1 MCHVMRGMQG
11 RTDCLQGPDEAPA
24 SHMDHVRCTDTLT
37 LDHDATTRRRM
48 INQYVVDCELGR
60 GVFGSVKLAHDVATS
75 ALVAIKIV
83 QREAPRR
90 LGVSYVPRQTDER
103 VLREIRAMS
112 RCRHSN
118 VVQLYEVIDDPRSR
132 KLFLVTE
139 YLSGGALAW
148 RDALTH
154 TLSLI
159 HI

>member
-118 VVQLYEVIDDPRSR
+118 VVQLYEVIDDPR
-132 KLFLVTE
+132 
-139 YLSGGALAW
+139 
-148 RDALTH
+148 
-154 TLSLI
+154 LSLI